1 MTETATGTQTTETQT
16 QVPATTE
23 TPPEQPQINSEQWNE
38 FVGTLVQQ
46 NNALQTQVNAQQYQ
60 SQQKAAQERQEQIN
74 SLPDKD
80 RADALANE
88 LAAIKNAGQAAQ
100 AQEISNSVW
109 QRRDADAAARLLQ
122 LHNLNGTEAELYR
135 GQWDVNWMPRF
146 VASVEGMVKGKQQAS
161 TRNQNAA
168 SNQGNRANV
177 GGSTSSALP
186 EIDPNASG
194 FDTIRF
200 ALARGKP

>member
-1 MTETATGTQTTETQT
+1 MS
-16 QVPATTE
+16 E
-23 TPPEQPQINSEQWNE
+23 TPPQNNTQVQPEAPPQDNAQPQISSEQWNQ
-38 FVGTLVQQ
+38 FIGDIVSQ
-46 NNALQTQVNAQQYQ
+46 NQALQQQIS
-60 SQQKAAQERQEQIN
+60 SQNYANQQRAVAERQEQIN
-74 SLPDKD
+74 SLPDKE

-88 LAAIKNAGQAAQ
+88 LNAIKSAGQAAQ

-122 LHNLNGTEAELYR
+122 LHGFNGTEPELYR

-146 VASVEGMVKGKQQAS
+146 VASVEGMVKTKQQS
-161 TRNQNAA
+161 SRNSNPA
-168 SNQGNRANV
+168 SNPANRANV
-177 GGSTSSALP
+177 GTSTSSALP